1 MKLYVDMFGEFTIY
15 ADGEPAFQYEGR
27 TRKLWNLLQYL
38 LMKRGTMVPQSDL
51 IAIAHLDGRKGKPEN
66 SLKNLIYRL
75 RTQLEN
81 SNLPK
86 QNYIICERGAYA
98 WNPNIPVTLDVEVFE
113 QEWKEACALEH
124 NPENRLIHY
133 LAAIELYKGKFLP
146 QSQSEEWVQSL
157 EGYYHHIFA
166 DCVNGAYEIFKEK
179 KDMDFM
185 EELCRKSLDMDP
197 LSEELC
203 RLYINVLIQ
212 QNQYKRALSV
222 YSSFVD
228 RLQREADQR
237 PSEVMIRL
245 YQDVIKMISN
255 MQADINMVKNDL
267 KEANAGN
274 GAYYCQYDIFKNMYR
289 LLARSISRT
298 GQSVYLLLFTVSD
311 ANGDMPTT
319 KTLHSAMRALQL
331 GIGKSLRRGDVYA
344 QYSNTQYV
352 VLLQSL
358 NEENGRMIANRVI
371 SNYEQIYQN
380 KKVVVNHML
389 QEMEPVDAS
398 MTIL

>member
-15 ADGEPAFQYEGR
+15 ADGEPAFRYEGR

-38 LMKRGTMVPQSDL
+38 FIKRGTMVPQSDL

-75 RTQLEN
+75 RSQLEN
-81 SNLPK
+81 SDLPK

-124 NPENRLIHY
+124 DSENRLIHY

-179 KDMDFM
+179 KDMGFM
-185 EELCRKSLDMDP
+185 EELCRKSLNMDP

-222 YSSFVD
+222 YSAFVD
-228 RLQREADQR
+228 RLQKEADQR
-237 PSEVMIRL
+237 PSEAMIRL

-267 KEANAGN
+267 KEASAGN
-274 GAYYCQYDIFKNMYR
+274 GAYYCQYEIFKNMYR

-298 GQSVYLLLFTVSD
+298 GQPVYLLLFTVSD
-311 ANGDMPTT
+311 ANGDMPTV
-319 KTLHSAMRALQL
+319 KMLHSAMRALQL

-389 QEMEPVDAS
+389 QEMEPVDAPL
-398 MTIL
+398 TIL

>member
-15 ADGEPAFQYEGR
+15 ADGEPAFRYEGR

-38 LMKRGTMVPQSDL
+38 LIKRGTMVPQSDL
-51 IAIAHLDGRKGKPEN
+51 IVIAHLDGRKGKPEN

-75 RTQLEN
+75 RSQLEN
-81 SNLPK
+81 SDLPK

-124 NPENRLIHY
+124 DSENRLIHY

-179 KDMDFM
+179 KDMGFM
-185 EELCRKSLDMDP
+185 EELCRKSLNMDP

-222 YSSFVD
+222 YSAFVD
-228 RLQREADQR
+228 RLQKEADQR
-237 PSEVMIRL
+237 PSEAMIRL

-267 KEANAGN
+267 KEASAGN
-274 GAYYCQYDIFKNMYR
+274 GAYYCQYEIFKNMYR

-311 ANGDMPTT
+311 ANGDMPTV
-319 KTLHSAMRALQL
+319 KMLHSAMRALQL

-389 QEMEPVDAS
+389 QEMEPVDAPL
-398 MTIL
+398 TIL